1 MKEQIWLIYLILLIH
16 SVVVGV
22 TIAGCIALLTGRFTK
37 FHKKDYFAWLF
48 MIFTIGQM
56 ISLVFTGG
64 CFLTDIEKKIRLQV
78 DPTSTYSKTF
88 LQEYLPFLPD
98 GFIDAIPFITIG
110 GLIGAII
117 QIRFALRR
125 KKDNDDNNKHQV
137 IE

>member
-1 MKEQIWLIYLILLIH
+1 MKEQVWLIYLVLLIH

-22 TIAGCIALLTGRFTK
+22 TIAGCIGLLTGRFTK

-48 MIFTIGQM
+48 VIFTVGQI

-78 DPTSTYSKTF
+78 YPTSTYSKTF

-110 GLIGAII
+110 GLVGAII
-117 QIRFALRR
+117 QIRFALIR
-125 KKDNDDNNKHQV
+125 KKKNDKNNQQV
-137 IE
+137 IK

>member
-1 MKEQIWLIYLILLIH
+1 MEDQVWLIYVILLIH

-48 MIFTIGQM
+48 MVCAVGQL

-64 CFLTDIEKKIRLQV
+64 CFLTDLEKNIRLQV
-78 DPTSTYSKTF
+78 DPNSAYSKTF

-117 QIRFALRR
+117 QIRWALKR
-125 KKDNDDNNKHQV
+125 KKDTDQDKHQA
-137 IE
+137 IG

>member
-1 MKEQIWLIYLILLIH
+1 MKEQVWLIYLILLVH

-37 FHKKDYFAWLF
+37 FHKRDYFAWLF
-48 MIFTIGQM
+48 MIFTVGQI
-56 ISLVFTGG
+56 ISLIFTGG
-64 CFLTDIEKKIRLQV
+64 CFLTDLENNIRLQV
-78 DPTSTYSKTF
+78 DPNSTYSKTF
-88 LQEYLPFLPD
+88 LQEYMPFLPD

-125 KKDNDDNNKHQV
+125 KNGADKNEYEVKD
-137 IE
+137 

>member
-1 MKEQIWLIYLILLIH
+1 MKEQIWLIYLTLLIH

-125 KKDNDDNNKHQV
+125 KKDNDNNK
-137 IE
+137 

>member
-1 MKEQIWLIYLILLIH
+1 MQIWLVYLILLVH

-56 ISLVFTGG
+56 ISLFFTGG
-64 CFLTDIEKKIRLQV
+64 CFLTDIEKKIRLEI

-98 GFIDAIPFITIG
+98 GFIDSIPFITLG

-117 QIRFALRR
+117 QIWFAIRRR
-125 KKDNDDNNKHQV
+125 KNKDEQNTNN
-137 IE
+137 

>member
-1 MKEQIWLIYLILLIH
+1 MKEQIWLIYLTLFIH

-125 KKDNDDNNKHQV
+125 KKDNDNNKHQV